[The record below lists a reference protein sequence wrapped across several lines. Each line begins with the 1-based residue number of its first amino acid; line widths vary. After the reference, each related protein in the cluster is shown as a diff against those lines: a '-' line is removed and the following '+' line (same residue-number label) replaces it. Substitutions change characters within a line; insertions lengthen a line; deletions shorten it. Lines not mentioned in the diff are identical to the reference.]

1 MDKLMKYYVIN
12 LEKRKTRWEKFKEQ
26 FSLIGEERDLTRVNG
41 VDFGGGDVSVTRA
54 ACSAAHYNAIS
65 LGLESGEQF
74 FTIFEDDVFFYD
86 HTSSLISQC
95 LDYLNKKDWHLLYW
109 GCVPREETIDTPL
122 IKTDEDFI
130 LKVMCA
136 GTAHAI
142 TYKRSFAVEYIKNF
156 PKNLNRET
164 WIQWADENT
173 CHDIFLRRYQKEGKS
188 YIPHK
193 LCACQYNGY
202 SDIDQFQSD
211 RQDVIESQFKRY
223 K

>member
-1 MDKLMKYYVIN
+1 MKFYCIN
-12 LEKRKTRWEKFKEQ
+12 LDKRKIKWERFKKQ
-26 FSLIGEERDLTRVNG
+26 FSLIEKEENLTRVAG
-41 VDFGGGDVSVTRA
+41 IDFGGGDNKITRG
-54 ACSAAHYNAIS
+54 ACSAAHCIAIDTA
-65 LGLESGEQF
+65 LQSGEDI
-74 FTIFEDDVFFYD
+74 FTIFEDDIFFYD
-86 HTSSLISQC
+86 HTVPLVSKC
-95 LDYLNKKDWHLLYW
+95 LNYLQDKDWHLLYW
-109 GCVPREETIDTPL
+109 GCVPREEATDTPL
-122 IKTDEDFI
+122 MKTDEDFI

-136 GTAHAI
+136 GAAHAI
-142 TYKRSFAVEYIKNF
+142 TYKRSFATEYIKNF

-173 CHDIFLRRYQKEGKS
+173 CHDVFLRRYQKEGKS
-188 YIPHK
+188 YIPNK